1 MLRPHHIE
9 EQLAAL
15 RSHLSARRSVIL
27 RTWREAVYGDA
38 ELTTASSLPR
48 TQFYDHIP
56 DMLDGFARK
65 LYVGAESRSS
75 QQEQKEDAAAHGLQ
89 RWQQG
94 YHLREVTREW
104 GRLQMCLV
112 DELEGY
118 VVAHPDL
125 DPAVMCVASRALA
138 ELCSEGVRES
148 TAQYF
153 HLQQLEAI
161 GHVRDLE
168 HALEQVR
175 ELERQRAE
183 LWQQAAHDLRGNLGV
198 VANATAGLSR
208 EDVPESTRSSF
219 LRLLQKNMSSLHSM
233 LDDVTSLARL
243 QAGQEL
249 LQVKPFDAASL
260 LMELCENLQPLAG
273 EQHLFLKTEGPTSLQ
288 VEGDAVKTRRI
299 AQNLLINALK
309 YTQRGGVTVSW
320 GDSRK
325 NDADRWMLCVQD
337 TGPGFHAGPGAPL
350 AAALEEATEE
360 ARHVEQ
366 RARNGTDR
374 QETAEPEPSSPSP
387 RDRRPVNQEQGEGI
401 GLSIVKRLCELL
413 DASVE
418 LESKPNAG
426 TVCRVVL
433 PRRYSTAEHKA

>member
-1 MLRPHHIE
+1 MQKIGE
-9 EQLAAL
+9 ELAAL
-15 RSHLSARRSVIL
+15 RTHLAARRSAIL
-27 RTWREAVYGDA
+27 KAWRNAVYGDA

-65 LYVGAESRSS
+65 LHLSEETNASKE
-75 QQEQKEDAAAHGLQ
+75 EQKEDAAAHGLQ

-112 DELEGY
+112 DELESY
-118 VVAHPDL
+118 AFAHRHL
-125 DPAVMCVASRALA
+125 EPAVMCIAWRALS

-153 HLQQLEAI
+153 HLQELEAI

-168 HALEQVR
+168 QALEQVR
-175 ELERQRAE
+175 ELEPQRAE

-208 EDVPESTRSSF
+208 EGVPEPTRSNF
-219 LRLLQKNMSSLHSM
+219 LRLLQRNMASLHSM

-243 QAGQEL
+243 QAGQEQL
-249 LQVKPFDAASL
+249 HVNPFDAASL
-260 LMELCENLQPLAG
+260 LMELCENLQPLAVEHG
-273 EQHLFLKTEGPTSLQ
+273 LFLKTDGPATLQ

-309 YTQRGGVTVSW
+309 YTRRGGVTVSW

-337 TGPGFHAGPGAPL
+337 TGPGLHAGPGAPL

-360 ARHVEQ
+360 ARHVED
-366 RARNGTDR
+366 RGRNGTHR
-374 QETAEPEPSSPSP
+374 QRADEPDLSPTSAP
-387 RDRRPVNQEQGEGI
+387 DSLPVHQEQGEGI

-418 LESKPNAG
+418 LESRPDEG
-426 TVCRVVL
+426 TLCRVVL
-433 PRRYSTAEHKA
+433 PRQYSSAEHKA

>member
-1 MLRPHHIE
+1 MAQMQKMD
-9 EQLAAL
+9 EQLTAL
-15 RSHLSARRSVIL
+15 RAHLAARRSAIL
-27 RTWREAVYGDA
+27 KTWRKAVYGDA

-65 LYVGAESRSS
+65 LHRGEETSSSRE
-75 QQEQKEDAAAHGLQ
+75 EQKEDAAAHGLQ

-112 DELEGY
+112 DELERY
-118 VVAHPDL
+118 AFAHSDL
-125 DPAVMCVASRALA
+125 EPAVMCIAWRALA

-168 HALEQVR
+168 QALEQVR

-198 VANATAGLSR
+198 VANVTAGLSR
-208 EDVPESTRSSF
+208 DGVPEPTRTSF
-219 LRLLQKNMSSLHSM
+219 LRLLKKNMSSLHSM

-243 QAGQEL
+243 QAGQEQL
-249 LQVKPFDAASL
+249 RVMPFDAASL
-260 LMELCENLQPLAG
+260 LVELCENLQPFAV
-273 EQHLFLKTEGPTSLQ
+273 EQGLFLKTNGPTTLQ

-299 AQNLLINALK
+299 AQNLLLNALK
-309 YTQRGGVTVSW
+309 YTQKGGVTVSW

-325 NDADRWMLCVQD
+325 NDAERWMLCVQD

-360 ARHVEQ
+360 AHHVEE
-366 RARNGTDR
+366 RARNGINGQQD
-374 QETAEPEPSSPSP
+374 EPELAPGSPP
-387 RDRRPVNQEQGEGI
+387 DRRPVHQEQGEGI

-418 LESKPNAG
+418 LESRPNEG
-426 TVCRVVL
+426 TLFRVVL
-433 PRRYSTAEHKA
+433 PRRYSIAEHKA